1 MSIQTLIV
9 PKGAVLSIN
18 SELSIPIGTQIDILN
33 QSILYNC
40 YLKYS
45 VTEPPASTVDMRM
58 LTQIDLPRPCVLV
71 ETGTEEVWV
80 YSPQGSVELSVQV
93 I

>member
-9 PKGAVLSIN
+9 PKGVVLSIN
-18 SELSIPIGTQIDILN
+18 SELSIPVGTQIDILN

-45 VTEPPASTVDMRM
+45 VAEPPASVADMRI
-58 LTQIDLPRPCVLV
+58 LTQIDLPRPYTLV

-80 YSPQGSVELSVQV
+80 YSPHGSVELSVQV